1 MPSRSFFIQR
11 PEDALRHI
19 KMLAQG
25 LKKSA
30 IAGWVGGFGC
40 IVMAALLG
48 HFTANPHA
56 TATSGSS
63 EISEVTLAA
72 WFMAIALTVFSTLY
86 FVAGWGLSRQ
96 KRWSRHLAAGTFLL
110 KVLLCLW
117 LGRGSAIAMFVF
129 LGIATWD
136 FYGLWVLLSNETG
149 KLFGR
154 GQPAP
159 ASSYP
164 PATQARQP

>member
-1 MPSRSFFIQR
+1 MTSGSFFIQR
-11 PEDALRHI
+11 HEDALRHL
-19 KMLAQG
+19 KTLAQG

-30 IAGWVGGFGC
+30 IAGWAGGLGC
-40 IVMAALLG
+40 CIMALLLA
-48 HFTANPHA
+48 HFTMNPHV
-56 TATSGSS
+56 TASSGSHEVS
-63 EISEVTLAA
+63 EISLVA
-72 WFMAIALTVFSTLY
+72 WSMAIVLIVFSSLY

-117 LGRGSAIAMFVF
+117 LGRSSAITMIVF

-149 KLFGR
+149 KLFSAP
-154 GQPAP
+154 QPSP
-159 ASSYP
+159 ALAYP
-164 PATQARQP
+164 PTTQAPQA